1 MLAERISWSASPY
14 WNICL
19 LAFAWALTLS
29 TSTLLTTVGPLSATE
44 LGASKSLAAFTVG
57 VFLIGAA
64 LSSVPSGWIFRRYGR
79 FVGFVI
85 GCCCQLIGS
94 TLGTLAMYTGEIFW
108 LYLGCLS
115 VGLAQGLG
123 QFYRFSAVEITPLAF
138 KSRAI
143 TYVLSGGVIAA
154 FVGPTVANYTIDLV
168 SKDYIGTYLVV
179 ALFGAM
185 NFLVICLVRFPPP
198 KSALQLQEEKSNQ
211 STSRSV
217 SFRDNPEANPNQTR
231 HTWHICTQPLFILS
245 CTIATLAHT
254 IMVMIMSNVSVDM
267 THHGYSFHNASLT
280 LELHFV
286 AMFGPGFFTGKLI
299 QKHGSFVVALV
310 GGLIFAGSCVVLAIG
325 TELWNYIVGM
335 ILVGIGWNFSFS
347 AGTVMLTSS
356 YRVSTSNILYAC
368 SSPITLFF
376 FFVAGRS
383 NQCAG
388 SE

>member
-1 MLAERISWSASPY
+1 MLAERISWSSHPF

-29 TSTLLTTVGPLSATE
+29 TSTLLTTVGPLSATS

-64 LSSVPSGWIFRRYGR
+64 LSSVPSGWIFRRFGR
-79 FVGFVI
+79 FTGFAI
-85 GCCCQLIGS
+85 GCLCQLIGS
-94 TLGTLAMYTGEIFW
+94 VLGSLAMLTGEIFW

-123 QFYRFSAVEITPLAF
+123 QFYRFSAVEITPLEF

-154 FVGPTVANYTIDLV
+154 FVGPTVANYTISLV

-179 ALFGAM
+179 ALFAVA
-185 NFLVICLVRFPPP
+185 NFVVICLVRFPAI
-198 KSALQLQEEKSNQ
+198 KSAQQIQEEKSNE
-211 STSRSV
+211 SSSNTTRI
-217 SFRDNPEANPNQTR
+217 SFRDDPSPDPNQPR
-231 HTWHICTQPLFILS
+231 STWLICTQPLFILS

-267 THHGYSFHNASLT
+267 VHHGYSFHNASLT

-299 QKHGSFVVALV
+299 QKHGSFFVALI
-310 GGLIFAGSCVVLAIG
+310 GGLIFAGSSVVLAIG

-335 ILVGIGWNFSFS
+335 ILVGIAWNFSFS

-356 YRVSTSNILYAC
+356 YKVPLRFCYI
-368 SSPITLFF
+368 
-376 FFVAGRS
+376 
-383 NQCAG
+383 
-388 SE
+388 

>member
-1 MLAERISWSASPY
+1 MIAEKISWSSSPY

-29 TSTLLTTVGPLSATE
+29 TSTLLTTVGPLSATS

-79 FVGFVI
+79 FGGFALGCLCQVI
-85 GCCCQLIGS
+85 GS
-94 TLGTLAMYTGEIFW
+94 ALGTLAMFTDEIFW

-115 VGLAQGLG
+115 IGLAQGLG
-123 QFYRFSAVEITPLAF
+123 QFYRFSAVEITPVDF

-154 FVGPTVANYTIDLV
+154 FVGPTVANFTVNLV
-168 SKDYIGTYLVV
+168 SKDYVGTYLVV
-179 ALFGAM
+179 ALFAGL
-185 NFLVICLVRFPPP
+185 NLLVICLVRFPPA
-198 KSALQLQEEKSNQ
+198 KGRDEKQ
-211 STSRSV
+211 SPSSSRSI
-217 SFRDNPEANPNQTR
+217 SFREAPETR
-231 HTWHICTQPLFILS
+231 STWTICSQPLFVIS

-267 THHGYSFHNASLT
+267 NHNGYSFSNSSLT

-299 QKHGSFVVALV
+299 QKHGSFVVALI
-310 GGLIFAGSCVVLAIG
+310 GGLIFAGSSVVLAIG

-335 ILVGIGWNFSFS
+335 ILVGIAWNFSFS

-356 YRVSTSNILYAC
+356 YRVRWLLLSWGGRFVVRDILC
-368 SSPITLFF
+368 
-376 FFVAGRS
+376 
-383 NQCAG
+383 
-388 SE
+388 